1 MAASTEDFAQR
12 LTFGALYAIT
22 RFIEHPS
29 PERAAMVA
37 RHLEC
42 VAEQAGE
49 DKALQDLCSLLAMRW
64 RGWIP
69 ARLAARTAATRH

>member
-1 MAASTEDFAQR
+1 MAACSQDLAER

-22 RFIEHPS
+22 RFVERPS
-29 PERAAMVA
+29 QERAAMVA

-42 VAEQAGE
+42 VAEQAGD

-69 ARLAARTAATRH
+69 ARLAAQDAAARH